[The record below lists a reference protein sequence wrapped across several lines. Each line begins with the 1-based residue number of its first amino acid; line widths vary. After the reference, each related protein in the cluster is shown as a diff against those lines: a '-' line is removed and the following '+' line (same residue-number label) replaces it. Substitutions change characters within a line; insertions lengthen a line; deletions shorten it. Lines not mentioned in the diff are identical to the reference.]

1 MSRREP
7 GERYFERLREG
18 RREAQSVREAAE
30 RAYSRDVAAARV
42 ISMVP
47 PLLFCA
53 AMVAGAA
60 SEGVATAVLRYVLGP
75 ASVVA
80 TGFLVRLVV
89 KYARS
94 PQRDTSVPV
103 VVFGG
108 ALLNCLTG
116 FATGSLAYV
125 LLPLAAPLTQWAL
138 PRVHTLRKGNRD

>member
-18 RREAQSVREAAE
+18 RREAQRGREAAE
-30 RAYSRDVAAARV
+30 RAYSRDVAVARV
-42 ISMVP
+42 ISMIP

-75 ASVVA
+75 AALVA

-94 PQRDTSVPV
+94 PQRDSSVPV

-125 LLPLAAPLTQWAL
+125 LFPLAAPLTQWVL